1 MVTSKSKST
10 PSISMTIIIIKTI
23 MLIITVFYSY

>member
-10 PSISMTIIIIKTI
+10 PSISMTIIIKTI